1 MECILNQVDPQF
13 EATQGL
19 HYRLSVLLWEDGF
32 SFLVTDAGTKRI
44 LKLASYKLVH
54 SGIHISETGSWPN
67 SGDEYF
73 EQLKNTENEFTQTA
87 YSRIDIA
94 IATHKLTVAPQ
105 NFIHGGNNLS
115 IMSAAH
121 FVSDSEEILSES
133 IFDLGPVASIA
144 FPDYIKEYCET
155 IFPGSKLHAA
165 PAVFIKG
172 VVRSHA
178 HLIARQVFINVY
190 SSFFEITVIQG
201 SRLLYLN
208 AFRYNA
214 PSDVLYYVIFVLEQ
228 LGFVP
233 SEENITMM
241 GDISMNETI
250 FTQLKMYCASINFA
264 TRPEGIESGEAF
276 DGIEIH
282 KYFSLLNLPIC
293 E

>member
-1 MECILNQVDPQF
+1 MECILNLVDPQF
-13 EATQGL
+13 EITQGL
-19 HYRLSVLLWEDGF
+19 QYRLSVLLYQDGF
-32 SFLVTDAGTKRI
+32 SFLVTDAGSKRI
-44 LKLASYKLVH
+44 LKLASYKLMH
-54 SGIHISETGSWPN
+54 SGIPGSETSRWPV
-67 SGDEYF
+67 SSDAYC
-73 EQLKNTENEFTQTA
+73 EQLKKTEFTQTA
-87 YSRIDIA
+87 FSRIDIA
-94 IATHKLTVAPQ
+94 IASHKITVAPY
-105 NFIHGGNNLS
+105 NFMTGGNIFD

-133 IFDLGPVASIA
+133 IFDLGPVAAIA
-144 FPDYIKEYCET
+144 FPGYVKEYCET
-155 IFPGSKLHAA
+155 IFPGSILHAA

-172 VVRSHA
+172 VVRNHA

-208 AFRYNA
+208 TFRYNA

-264 TRPEGIESGEAF
+264 AQPEGIDFAETF
-276 DGIEIH
+276 DGIEMH
-282 KYFSLLNLPIC
+282 KYFTLLNIPIC